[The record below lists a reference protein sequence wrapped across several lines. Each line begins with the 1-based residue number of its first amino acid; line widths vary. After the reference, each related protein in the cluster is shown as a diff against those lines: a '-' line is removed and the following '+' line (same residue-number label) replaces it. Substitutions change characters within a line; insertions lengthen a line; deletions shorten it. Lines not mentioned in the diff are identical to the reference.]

1 MLDLAY
7 VRANLP
13 QVEAGLK
20 RRNADPAALL
30 GDFAAL
36 DTKRR
41 EAITQLEKLQAK
53 RNRLSEE
60 IGRLK
65 RTGGDATLLSEEV
78 RALRDRAEDL
88 QATADGLDG
97 DLRELLASLPNVPDA
112 SVPDGKDEHG
122 NKLEKTCGDIPAF
135 DFTAKPHWELGEALG
150 ILDFQR
156 AAKVAGS
163 RFVFQIGAGARLERA
178 LANFMLDL
186 QTREHGYTE
195 VLPPYMVNAA
205 SLFGTGQLP
214 KFEQDLFYCV
224 DKTAFVGALEDET
237 ANDAGAG
244 VDHLRVEREKFE
256 SFDHFLIPTAEVPV
270 TNLFRDETLDEKQ
283 LTTSLCAY
291 TPCFRSEAG
300 SYGRDVRGMIRQH
313 QFQKVELVKFTTP
326 DKSEE
331 EHEQL
336 TRHAETVLERL
347 GLPYRRMLLCT
358 GDMGFASQK
367 TYDLEV
373 WLPGQGLYRE
383 ISSCSNFG
391 SFQAR
396 RANIRYRAAGV
407 KKPEFV
413 HTLNGS
419 GLAVGR
425 TYLAILENYQ
435 QADGSVRIPEAL
447 QPYMGGETV
456 IGKQPGLHRLRE
468 SA

>member
-7 VRANLP
+7 VRGNLP
-13 QVEAGLK
+13 EVEAALK
-20 RRNADPAALL
+20 RRNTDPAALL
-30 GDFAAL
+30 GNFPAL
-36 DTKRR
+36 DTHRR
-41 EAITQLEKLQAK
+41 ETITQLETLKAR
-53 RNRLSEE
+53 RNRLSED
-60 IGRLK
+60 IGKLK
-65 RTGGDATLLSEEV
+65 RTGGDATALTDEV
-78 RALRDRAEDL
+78 RALRDQMDDM
-88 QATADGLDG
+88 QATADALDG
-97 DLRELLASLPNVPDA
+97 DLRAIMAALPNLPDA

-122 NKLEKTCGDIPAF
+122 NREEKTWGQQPAF
-135 DFTAKPHWELGEALG
+135 DFAPKPHWELGEQLG
-150 ILDFQR
+150 ILDFNR
-156 AAKVAGS
+156 AAKITGS
-163 RFVFQIGAGARLERA
+163 RFVVQIGAGARLERA

-186 QTREHGYTE
+186 HTREHGYTE
-195 VLPPYMVNAA
+195 ILPPYMVNAA

-224 DKTAFVGALEDET
+224 DKTAFSGSLSEDNNVADIASDSDT
-237 ANDAGAG
+237 
-244 VDHLRVEREKFE
+244 LRVDREKFE
-256 SFDHFLIPTAEVPV
+256 GFDHYLIPTAEVPV
-270 TNLFRDETLDEKQ
+270 TNLYRDETLDEKQ

-300 SYGRDVRGMIRQH
+300 SYGRDVRGLIRQH

-326 DKSEE
+326 EKSAD
-331 EHEQL
+331 EHETL

-373 WLPGQGLYRE
+373 WLPGQALYRE

-396 RANIRYRAAGV
+396 RANIRYRPAGA
-407 KKPEFV
+407 KKAEFL

-456 IGKQPGLHRLRE
+456 ITKQAAL
-468 SA
+468 